1 MIKITSLNQKIKPF
15 YKIQDIKVN
24 KAKYFKIKITEKL
37 HNKFIKLSGDDSPIH
52 LDNTFVKK
60 NLFKKKICH
69 GFLITS
75 ILSQIYGKYFP
86 GGRELCVSQ
95 TCFFRKPFFVGDI
108 LNIKIVPIKKI
119 ISLKLLE
126 ISINISVKKK
136 TIFNGDAS
144 FVLSLLR

>member
-75 ILSQIYGKYFP
+75 ILSQIYGTDW
-86 GGRELCVSQ
+86 GRETEPQYLCRGLIGVRATVS
-95 TCFFRKPFFVGDI
+95 GG
-108 LNIKIVPIKKI
+108 L
-119 ISLKLLE
+119 
-126 ISINISVKKK
+126 
-136 TIFNGDAS
+136 
-144 FVLSLLR
+144 